1 MRSTTKQLRHS
12 RHNNSRLLEQRR
24 SLFTTHLTVMSNPTN
39 IKDKD
44 DRQLYTLDNYLSL
57 LSRIFLSALFL
68 WSGTNKILN
77 PISTQENMSAHGMP
91 LTLFF
96 LVGAIALEIFG
107 GLSVLL
113 GIKTRWGAAMLII
126 FLIPATLIFHHD
138 FSTEIEQAMFLKNLA
153 MLGGL
158 IMLIQYGGGDFVL
171 LKDKS
176 TNSVELK

>member
-1 MRSTTKQLRHS
+1 
-12 RHNNSRLLEQRR
+12 
-24 SLFTTHLTVMSNPTN
+24 MSNPTN

-44 DRQLYTLDNYLSL
+44 DRQPYTLDNYLSL

-113 GIKTRWGAAMLII
+113 GIKTKWGAAMLII
-126 FLIPATLIFHHD
+126 FLVPATLIFHTD
-138 FSTEIEQAMFLKNLA
+138 FSMEIEQAMFFKNLA

-158 IMLIQYGGGDFVL
+158 IMLTQYGGGDLVL
-171 LKDKS
+171 LKEDKS
-176 TNSVELK
+176 VNLTESEN